1 MSVMIPVTD
10 FFITKIFVV
19 FEDNMAY
26 WLFKTEP
33 GCFSFDDL
41 KNRSGMTEHWDG
53 VRNFQARN
61 FLRDSI
67 KAGDRV
73 LFYHSNIPQPAIVGL
88 AEVVREGYPDH
99 TALNPEGEHFDP
111 KSSPDK
117 PVWYMV
123 DLRYL
128 EDLPKTVTLEE
139 IKGNPLLEDMPLV
152 KRSRLSIQPV
162 TEDQWHMILMMG
174 GIGSS

>member
-1 MSVMIPVTD
+1 MS
-10 FFITKIFVV
+10 
-19 FEDNMAY
+19 Y

-41 KNRSGMTEHWDG
+41 KNRPGMTEHWDG

-111 KSSPDK
+111 KSSTDK
-117 PVWYMV
+117 PLWYMV

-128 EDLPKTVTLEE
+128 EELPKAVTLEE
-139 IKGNPLLEDMPLV
+139 IKCNPLLEDMPLV

-162 TEDQWHMILMMG
+162 SEDQWRMILMMG
-174 GIGSS
+174 GIGAS